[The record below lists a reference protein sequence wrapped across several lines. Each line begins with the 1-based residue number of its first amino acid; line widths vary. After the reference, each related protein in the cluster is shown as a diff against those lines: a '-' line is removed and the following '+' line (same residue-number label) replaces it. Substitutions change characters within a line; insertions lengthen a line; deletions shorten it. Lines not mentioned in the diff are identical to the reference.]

1 MVALSGWAY
10 TEIRSEL
17 DEVKS
22 QVTELKLFVTE
33 QADVMWRLNRRVGAL
48 RICVNSIDVKRL
60 SSDSVFTGIYC

>member
-1 MVALSGWAY
+1 MVALSTWAY

-33 QADVMWRLNRRVGAL
+33 QADVIVQLNRRVGVL